1 MEHLLSSAG
10 LISLLTLTALEIIL
24 GIDNVIFI
32 SIITEQLPKVQEKK
46 ARIMGLL
53 IAMLVRVLLLL
64 ALTHIIALGETE
76 LFNLFDHSISVRDL
90 ILLVG
95 GLFLI
100 AKSTSEIHKKMEEE
114 ESIGKDSKSMTMFQA
129 ISQIVLID
137 IVFSLDSIL
146 TAVGLVEHVEIMIIA
161 VIISMLVMI
170 AFSQV
175 ISDFIASHPTF
186 KILALAFL
194 VLVGFLLVL
203 EGFHQEIPKGY
214 VYFAIA
220 FAFTVE
226 IVNTRIR
233 KSKKKESLVA

>member
-10 LISLLTLTALEIIL
+10 LISLFTLTMLEIIL

-32 SIITEQLPKVQEKK
+32 SIITEQLPEKQEKK

-53 IAMLVRVLLLL
+53 IAMVVRVLLLL
-64 ALTHIIALGETE
+64 ALTKIIAWGGIEV
-76 LFNLFDHSISVRDL
+76 FSAFGHSLSVRDL

-114 ESIGKDSKSMTMFQA
+114 DLSDNDSKSITMLQA
-129 ISQIVLID
+129 IVQIVLID
-137 IVFSLDSIL
+137 IVFSFDSIL
-146 TAVGLVEHVEIMIIA
+146 TAVGLVEHVEVMIVA

-170 AFSQV
+170 SFSQL
-175 ISDFIASHPTF
+175 ISDFIERNQTF

-203 EGFHQEIPKGY
+203 EGFHKEVPKGY

-226 IVNTRIR
+226 LINTRIR
-233 KSKKKESLVA
+233 KGKKKKQAA